1 MNDFQQHAAIC
12 KNLTPQG
19 KVNEASTPQGKV
31 NGYMLYGSID
41 ITFFKSKT
49 VLDCEKS
56 G

>member
-19 KVNEASTPQGKV
+19 KVNEASTH
-31 NGYMLYGSID
+31 GYMLYGSID